1 MRDDR
6 VTFPLVLAVALVTAM
21 LAAACAAD
29 DPIGAFDESA
39 CSLEPATAAGL
50 ASTSEA
56 DDHGDETDEADDHGD
71 DADEADDHG
80 DETDE
85 ADDHGDDAGEADD
98 HGDETDEA
106 DDHGDDADDHGDEPL
121 VVDYVVDMDMLE
133 FGYSC
138 NLPAIDAGTV
148 IEFRMVNVGAVEH
161 EAVFGD
167 LAAQDEAEAQMA
179 ASSGDEDAHGDDD
192 HGTPTLVLAPGESG
206 TIVVTFDEPGD
217 MIIGC
222 HVPGHWDA
230 GMRSDYRVV
239 A

>member
-1 MRDDR
+1 MRDNR

-80 DETDE
+80 D
-85 ADDHGDDAGEADD
+85 DAG
-98 HGDETDEA
+98 
-106 DDHGDDADDHGDEPL
+106 DHGDEPL

-138 NLPAIDAGTV
+138 NLPAIEAGTV

-192 HGTPTLVLAPGESG
+192 HGTPTLLLAPGESG

>member
-50 ASTSEA
+50 ASTS
-56 DDHGDETDEADDHGD
+56 
-71 DADEADDHG
+71 EADDHG

>member
-1 MRDDR
+1 
-6 VTFPLVLAVALVTAM
+6 
-21 LAAACAAD
+21 
-29 DPIGAFDESA
+29 
-39 CSLEPATAAGL
+39 
-50 ASTSEA
+50 
-56 DDHGDETDEADDHGD
+56 
-71 DADEADDHG
+71 
-80 DETDE
+80 
-85 ADDHGDDAGEADD
+85 
-98 HGDETDEA
+98 
-106 DDHGDDADDHGDEPL
+106 L
-121 VVDYVVDMDMLE
+121 VVDHVVDMDMLE

-138 NLPAIDAGTV
+138 NLPAIEAGTV

-206 TIVVTFDEPGD
+206 TIVVMFDEPGD

-230 GMRSDYRVV
+230 GMRSDYLVV

>member
-1 MRDDR
+1 MRDNR
-6 VTFPLVLAVALVTAM
+6 VTFPLGVAVALVTAM

-39 CSLEPATAAGL
+39 CSLEPATAAGV
-50 ASTSEA
+50 ASTS
-56 DDHGDETDEADDHGD
+56 EADDHGD
-71 DADEADDHG
+71 DADEADDHS
-80 DETDE
+80 
-85 ADDHGDDAGEADD
+85 
-98 HGDETDEA
+98 
-106 DDHGDDADDHGDEPL
+106 DEPL
-121 VVDYVVDMDMLE
+121 VADYVVDMDMLE

-138 NLPAIDAGTV
+138 NLPAVEAGTV

-206 TIVVTFDEPGD
+206 TIVVMFDEPGD

-230 GMRSDYRVV
+230 GMRSDYQVV

>member
-1 MRDDR
+1 MRDNR
-6 VTFPLVLAVALVTAM
+6 VTFPLGVAVALVTAM

-39 CSLEPATAAGL
+39 CSLEPATAAGV

-56 DDHGDETDEADDHGD
+56 DDHGDDADEADDHGD

-80 DETDE
+80 DDADE
-85 ADDHGDDAGEADD
+85 ADDHS
-98 HGDETDEA
+98 
-106 DDHGDDADDHGDEPL
+106 DEPL
-121 VVDYVVDMDMLE
+121 VADYVVDMDMLE

-138 NLPAIDAGTV
+138 NLPAIEAGTV

-206 TIVVTFDEPGD
+206 TIVVMFDEPGD

-230 GMRSDYRVV
+230 GMRSDYQVV

>member
-1 MRDDR
+1 MRDNR
-6 VTFPLVLAVALVTAM
+6 VTFPLGVAVALVTAM

-39 CSLEPATAAGL
+39 CSLEPATAAGV
-50 ASTSEA
+50 ASTS
-56 DDHGDETDEADDHGD
+56 EADDHGD
-71 DADEADDHG
+71 DADEADDHS
-80 DETDE
+80 
-85 ADDHGDDAGEADD
+85 
-98 HGDETDEA
+98 
-106 DDHGDDADDHGDEPL
+106 DEPL
-121 VVDYVVDMDMLE
+121 VVDHVVDMDMLE

-138 NLPAIDAGTV
+138 NLPAIEAGTV
-148 IEFRMVNVGAVEH
+148 IEFRMVNIGAVEH

-167 LAAQDEAEAQMA
+167 LVAQDEAEAQMA

-206 TIVVTFDEPGD
+206 TIVVMFDEPGD

-230 GMRSDYRVV
+230 GMRSDYQVV

>member
-1 MRDDR
+1 MRDNR
-6 VTFPLVLAVALVTAM
+6 VTFPLGVAVALVTAM

-39 CSLEPATAAGL
+39 CSLEPATAAGV
-50 ASTSEA
+50 ASTS
-56 DDHGDETDEADDHGD
+56 EADDHGD
-71 DADEADDHG
+71 DADEADDHS
-80 DETDE
+80 
-85 ADDHGDDAGEADD
+85 
-98 HGDETDEA
+98 
-106 DDHGDDADDHGDEPL
+106 DEPL
-121 VVDYVVDMDMLE
+121 VADYVVDMDMLE

-138 NLPAIDAGTV
+138 NLPAIEAGTV

-206 TIVVTFDEPGD
+206 TIVVMFDEPGD

-230 GMRSDYRVV
+230 GMRSDYQVV